1 MRRENREK
9 IRPNRTQGPAQP
21 PPEPTP
27 SNPTPKPHGDA
38 ANGTTNVRWDLSR
51 PSAGRSPP
59 PHVPGQPDHQSTAF
73 RTNSAPPSNPNPE
86 PHGHAAIGTTNV
98 RWDLSRP
105 SAGRSPPPHVPGQPN
120 NQSTAFR
127 PDSTPH
133 RSQATRTRSGT
144 DGLKAILHSRT
155 PAASFRAHRRGEPRP
170 TPTRDRRPHSANSLR
185 QPRTAR
191 PRRHRHDECKVG
203 LVPPVRW
210 TLPTTTRSRAAR
222 PPVNRGSH
230 QPQPRTGPKP
240 LGPAA
245 GRTA

>member
-38 ANGTTNVRWDLSR
+38 AN
-51 PSAGRSPP
+51 
-59 PHVPGQPDHQSTAF
+59 
-73 RTNSAPPSNPNPE
+73 
-86 PHGHAAIGTTNV
+86 GTTNV

-170 TPTRDRRPHSANSLR
+170 TPTRDRRPHSANPLR
-185 QPRTAR
+185 QPT
-191 PRRHRHDECKVG
+191 
-203 LVPPVRW
+203 PPTHSANPTPPTRSANPEPHGHAAIGTTNVRW
-210 TLPTTTRSRAAR
+210 DLSR
-222 PPVNRGSH
+222 PS
-230 QPQPRTGPKP
+230 
-240 LGPAA
+240 A
-245 GRTA
+245 GRSSPQHVPGQPNHQSTAVRTNLSPAPVPSHSDPQRDGRLKSHPTLANSSGIVPCPSTQ

>member
-21 PPEPTP
+21 PPEPRP
-27 SNPTPKPHGDA
+27 CSPPNSAPKPHGDA
-38 ANGTTNVRWDLSR
+38 AN
-51 PSAGRSPP
+51 
-59 PHVPGQPDHQSTAF
+59 
-73 RTNSAPPSNPNPE
+73 
-86 PHGHAAIGTTNV
+86 GTTNV

-185 QPRTAR
+185 QLTPPTHSANPLRQPAPPTRSANPLRQLTPPTPNRTAT
-191 PRRHRHDECKVG
+191 PPTARRKIG
-203 LVPPVRW
+203 
-210 TLPTTTRSRAAR
+210 RAH
-222 PPVNRGSH
+222 V
-230 QPQPRTGPKP
+230 
-240 LGPAA
+240 
-245 GRTA
+245 